1 MMMVQRLIW
10 FVVLSSI
17 GSQISLL
24 NTIVSLFF
32 DRYKIRLEVL
42 LLLVL
47 IMLLKHSYVQD
58 NSVSLWCWMDDE
70 EQHSRKS
77 FMDARSQKEVFLA
90 FLPLLCKIVKI
101 KDWWITITK
110 MDASAYSI
118 KSSLLRSGSPQG
130 ARIFLLL
137 SSIGSKRTFEWRGR
151 RSRTM
156 TIFRK
161 ETRSQ
166 VIEHF

>member
-47 IMLLKHSYVQD
+47 IMLLKHSYVQA
-58 NSVSLWCWMDDE
+58 NSVSL
-70 EQHSRKS
+70 
-77 FMDARSQKEVFLA
+77 
-90 FLPLLCKIVKI
+90 
-101 KDWWITITK
+101 
-110 MDASAYSI
+110 
-118 KSSLLRSGSPQG
+118 
-130 ARIFLLL
+130 
-137 SSIGSKRTFEWRGR
+137 
-151 RSRTM
+151 
-156 TIFRK
+156 
-161 ETRSQ
+161 
-166 VIEHF
+166 